1 MLVFL
6 IPCPIYFINNL
17 SCMDVWVRDPPLKI
31 SVFSI
36 SLSLLSHPS
45 TSFLPSA
52 FNMLALSHFT
62 YLVPQSTVNRMI
74 SIILQRTYFVSR
86 KPIFTKYC
94 VCIYK
99 WMCLFVVVVVLVTQS
114 CPILC
119 DSWTAAHQ
127 ALSMEFSRQE
137 YWSR

>member
-6 IPCPIYFINNL
+6 IPGPIYFINNL
-17 SCMDVWVRDPPLKI
+17 SCMDVWIRDPPSKV

-52 FNMLALSHFT
+52 FYIGSFAFHLPCSPVYHKENDFHNSEK
-62 YLVPQSTVNRMI
+62 NI
-74 SIILQRTYFVSR
+74 FVSR

-94 VCIYK
+94 ICIYK
-99 WMCLFVVVVVLVTQS
+99 WMCMCLFLVVVLVTQS

-119 DSWTAAHQ
+119 NSWTVAHQ

-137 YWSR
+137 YWSG